1 VPDMP
6 VEPATPGRYPADM
19 ESRVAVLEQIARET
33 TASLGRIE
41 RGMDAQREE
50 LRGIEERF
58 GRGVDAQRE
67 ELRAIQQRFE
77 RGLDA
82 QRKEQQVFQERVERG
97 MDAQRKELLVFQERF
112 ERRLDVQSAEHHAE
126 FRWLLGVMLAGFT
139 TLLGAFGAMLG
150 VMAHG
155 FHWL

>member
-1 VPDMP
+1 MPDMP
-6 VEPATPGRYPADM
+6 VEPATPGRYPGDM

-50 LRGIEERF
+50 LRALQE
-58 GRGVDAQRE
+58 
-67 ELRAIQQRFE
+67 RFE
-77 RGLDA
+77 RGMDA
-82 QRKEQQVFQERVERG
+82 QRKELHVFQERFERG

-112 ERRLDVQSAEHHAE
+112 ERRLDMQAAEHRTE
-126 FRWLLGVMLAGFT
+126 FRWLLGVMLGGFT

-155 FHWL
+155 FHWI